1 MFSKLIVIIIIIITL
16 LGSRT
21 SRILSFLRPVIK
33 KESALSLTVGTKGI
47 WKAKCQQSQI
57 QGNPETGT
65 RSLIYCSVNSL
76 YLLFPYLAARLIA
89 KCGKIL
95 EFLHKTLCLKE
106 RFYYEYS
113 EVSMSQTV
121 SQEGHLIGGGWS

>member
-1 MFSKLIVIIIIIITL
+1 MFSKLIVIIIIITL

-21 SRILSFLRPVIK
+21 SRILSFLRPLIK
-33 KESALSLTVGTKGI
+33 EELALSLTVRTKKI
-47 WKAKCQQSQI
+47 WKAKGQESQI

-65 RSLIYCSVNSL
+65 GSHIYRSVNSL
-76 YLLFPYLAARLIA
+76 YLLFSYLAARLIA
-89 KCGKIL
+89 KCEKIL

-113 EVSMSQTV
+113 EASMTQRV
-121 SQEGHLIGGGWS
+121 SQEGHLTGGGWS